1 MPLEGRAFF
10 VTRLPAYACYMLISI
25 IQASLKISI
34 NTSQAHLLTNTHFPV
49 VMRLRDTPV
58 PIPNTMVKT

>member
-34 NTSQAHLLTNTHFPV
+34 NTSQAHLLTNTHISGGDALKGHTRSHPEH
-49 VMRLRDTPV
+49 DG
-58 PIPNTMVKT
+58 